1 MGRPS
6 KSRSGSGDTSTVTD
20 ARPASPVNLSF
31 HAAAAAPS
39 SGARAPPSAPA
50 ADRPAPA
57 GDAAQ
62 QPDSTADRCPPPS
75 RKRPAAATAVN
86 VLRQLQSSSVA
97 WWPPAAAVDLAA
109 DLRVKRARHSGAKA
123 AVPGTAGWRWTAAE
137 PESCVAVAG
146 RVYDEAALGSPSVT
160 SSGRRD
166 SVDDDD
172 DDDDDEDLMVSRH
185 APARQLSTTDS
196 TERPRPR
203 ISADRK
209 LTGTL
214 CAGSLPKYWGGVGS
228 LPSPSSSLYAPSP
241 PAPPTL
247 SSLFFLSPLK
257 SRSPHIQLGRL
268 GSAVSSPNGAGG
280 GAPAE
285 IEFSAF

>member
-31 HAAAAAPS
+31 HAAAPS
-39 SGARAPPSAPA
+39 SGPRAPPSAPA

-75 RKRPAAATAVN
+75 RKRPAAATTAVN

-109 DLRVKRARHSGAKA
+109 DLRVKRARHGGAKA

-172 DDDDDEDLMVSRH
+172 DDDEDLMVSRH
-185 APARQLSTTDS
+185 APARQLSTTDL
-196 TERPRPR
+196 TERARPR

-214 CAGSLPKYWGGVGS
+214 SAGSLPKYWGGVDS
-228 LPSPSSSLYAPSP
+228 LPSPLIFSLCPFPSRP
-241 PAPPTL
+241 SYPLLPLL
-247 SSLFFLSPLK
+247 SLSP
-257 SRSPHIQLGRL
+257 
-268 GSAVSSPNGAGG
+268 
-280 GAPAE
+280 
-285 IEFSAF
+285 